1 MLRWEEAVRKG
12 KREKRWG
19 GQSGGEH
26 EGIERGKQVEREKR
40 EG

>member
-1 MLRWEEAVRKG
+1 MLRGDEAVRKG